1 MDKTQIT
8 QIASQMSTR
17 EDLLAL
23 LNRIKQ
29 DEIRE
34 LGFDTD
40 KFYPFTMKHLL
51 YYCNPNHVFHRY
63 HQFKI
68 KKKSGGFRQITAPRN
83 QSFMMLLQTVNEILK
98 AMYSPSDYAMGFT
111 EERSVVTNASVHKGQ
126 NYVFNIDLKDF
137 FPSVEQRRVLKRFG
151 AKPFNF
157 NPEIALLLSGLCSMR
172 VKLENKQTKP
182 RHMI

>member
-83 QSFMMLLQTVNEILK
+83 QSFMMLLQ
-98 AMYSPSDYAMGFT
+98 
-111 EERSVVTNASVHKGQ
+111 
-126 NYVFNIDLKDF
+126 
-137 FPSVEQRRVLKRFG
+137 
-151 AKPFNF
+151 
-157 NPEIALLLSGLCSMR
+157 NPESNVFSIRLCYGIYR
-172 VKLENKQTKP
+172 GTLCGDKCFCT
-182 RHMI
+182 

>member
-51 YYCNPNHVFHRY
+51 YYLQS
-63 HQFKI
+63 QFMYSTVIISLRLK
-68 KKKSGGFRQITAPRN
+68 RN
-83 QSFMMLLQTVNEILK
+83 QAVS
-98 AMYSPSDYAMGFT
+98 
-111 EERSVVTNASVHKGQ
+111 
-126 NYVFNIDLKDF
+126 
-137 FPSVEQRRVLKRFG
+137 
-151 AKPFNF
+151 
-157 NPEIALLLSGLCSMR
+157 
-172 VKLENKQTKP
+172 VKLQHHAI
-182 RHMI
+182 RVS